1 MLKSVA
7 ASFTKTVSVVT
18 AAVLL
23 FSVSVTS
30 AAAEPIT
37 LDEAVTTPPV
47 SLLTKGITVGAYAPT
62 SPYDGGLT
70 SLETLEYSLGT
81 KLKVVNWYKKWG
93 EATGQFSYGQYGTL
107 GQLEAVSD
115 SGRIP
120 TITWEPWSELGD
132 STDMTYSPDT
142 IIAGTHDAYIQS
154 WADGLKTYGLP
165 IYLRPM
171 HEMNGQWYPWSA
183 VNNNGNTPV
192 EYVAAWKHIV
202 DIFDAAGAT
211 NVKWVWSV
219 NNIDYPASNT
229 MEQYWPGSSYVDVM
243 GIDAYN
249 CGQTLGWKTFEELVK
264 PAYDRLAVL
273 DATLPIWVNET
284 GTCEPNA
291 NVANSAGKTKGGW
304 LMDIFNITSMPR
316 LDSIVFFNEPQAHDW
331 RLTTSTSAAA
341 GIRTAL
347 SQMAG
352 WTAPPAGTVY
362 GSALAAPTNFTLD
375 RKSTYTD
382 LVWTATP
389 NASGYVI
396 YRDNVAIATTLAT
409 TWKDVSLNTATT
421 HNYKIAAIKGGTRG
435 TFTATLSAVPA
446 SIFLSAK
453 ASADTIN
460 LTWESLSGTSYE
472 IYRNDTPIG
481 TVTATGN
488 TSAFSDTGL
497 PANTSYVYQVKETLD
512 TNAYSDMLSIRSAP
526 ATPTLSKSASQ
537 YVTQTKLSWYGLP
550 GAALYKIYRDGNLV
564 GSTSSAGTD
573 IYTDKG
579 LAAGIKYIYQVEAV
593 NTEGGVSAKSNS
605 VPIVTAPSAPTAPLA
620 ENVQGGIKISWTPVT
635 SATSY
640 LIYKNGSS
648 TPLKQIYAPNAT
660 YTDSQV
666 ISGTSYSYTVRAVSN
681 SDGAT
686 RYSLLSPSTSLM
698 ASGVPSPTNLTAKA
712 SGKNVT
718 LSWTATYAATSYTIF
733 RDNLQIGTS
742 TLPTYTNLSVT
753 PNTTYTY
760 HIIAHTSTET
770 SAPSS
775 TITIKSA
782 PAAPVIHWNSQRYMT
797 KIVLDIDPVAG
808 AALYKIYKDNKYYK
822 SVTQPGLAAFTDTG
836 LTPASFYQ
844 YTVYAVNSQGS
855 ISTVSNKLSIW
866 TSPAAPTGVT
876 ATYNASTGVTLNW
889 NAVDRASSYRVYIG
903 TSSSAGKYASATTY
917 IDSTAKLLS
926 PGTTRSYWVQAVR
939 DVGTTKLFST
949 KTLVTIQIP

>member
-1 MLKSVA
+1 MVKT
-7 ASFTKTVSVVT
+7 SFTKIVTVVS
-18 AAVLL
+18 ASVLL
-23 FSVSVTS
+23 FGVSATS
-30 AAAEPIT
+30 ATAEPLT
-37 LDEAVTTPPV
+37 LDEAASTSPV
-47 SLLTKGITVGAYAPT
+47 SLLAKGVTLGAFAPT

-70 SLETLEYSLGT
+70 SVETLEYSLGT

-93 EATGQFSYGQYGTL
+93 EPTGQFSYGQYGTL
-107 GQLEAVSD
+107 GQLQTVSD

-142 IIAGTHDAYIQS
+142 IIAGAHDTYIQS

-183 VNNNGNTPV
+183 VNNNGNTPA
-192 EYVAAWKHIV
+192 EYIAAWKHIV
-202 DIFDAAGAT
+202 DIFDATGAT

-219 NNIDYPASNT
+219 NNVDYPASNT
-229 MEQYWPGSSYVDVM
+229 MELYWPGSSYVDVM

-249 CGQTLGWKTFEELVK
+249 CGQTLGWKSFEELVK
-264 PAYDRLAVL
+264 PAYDRLASL

-284 GTCEPNA
+284 GTCEPDPA
-291 NVANSAGKTKGGW
+291 VANSAGKTKGGW

-316 LDSIVFFNEPQAHDW
+316 LASIVFFNEPQAHDW
-331 RLTTSTSAAA
+331 RLTTSASSIA
-341 GIRTAL
+341 GVRTAV
-347 SQMAG
+347 SQMTG

-362 GSALAAPTNFTLD
+362 GSSLAAPTNFTLD

-396 YRDNVAIATTLAT
+396 YRDNTAIATTLT
-409 TWKDVSLNTATT
+409 TSWKDVSLNTSTT
-421 HNYKIAAIKGGTRG
+421 HTYKVAAIKGGTRG

-446 SIFLSAK
+446 SIFLSA
-453 ASADTIN
+453 AAAADMIN
-460 LTWESLSGTSYE
+460 LTWESLSGTSYTV
-472 IYRNDTPIG
+472 YRDDTPIG
-481 TVTATGN
+481 TVSATSSTTAFTD
-488 TSAFSDTGL
+488 TSL
-497 PANTSYVYQVKETLD
+497 PANTSYIYQVKETN
-512 TNAYSDMLSIRSAP
+512 NANVYSDMFSIRSAP
-526 ATPTLSKSASQ
+526 TTPILTKSTSQ

-564 GSTSSAGTD
+564 GSTTSAGTD

-579 LAAGIKYIYQVEAV
+579 LTAGTKYVYQVEAV
-593 NTEGGVSAKSNS
+593 NAEGGVSAKSPS
-605 VPIVTAPSAPTAPLA
+605 ATIVTAPAAPALPVA
-620 ENVQGGIKISWTPVT
+620 ENVSGGIKLSWSPVT

-640 LIYKNGSS
+640 LIYKDGSS

-666 ISGTSYSYTVRAVSN
+666 TSGISYSYTIRAVSN

-686 RYSLLSPSTSLM
+686 RYSLLSPSVSLTS
-698 ASGVPSPTNLTAKA
+698 SGVPSPTNLTAKA
-712 SGKNVT
+712 SGKNIT
-718 LSWTATYAATSYTIF
+718 LTWNATYAATSYSIF

-742 TLPTYTNLSVT
+742 TLPTYTNLNVA

-760 HIIAHTSTET
+760 HVVAHTSSET

-808 AALYKIYKDNKYYK
+808 AVLYKIYKDNKYYQ
-822 SVTQPGLAAFTDTG
+822 STTQTGLAAFTDTG

-855 ISTVSNKLSIW
+855 ISGASNKLSIW
-866 TSPAAPTGVT
+866 TTPAAPTGVT

-889 NAVDRASSYRVYIG
+889 APVTRASSYRVYVG
-903 TSSSAGKYASATTY
+903 TSSSTGKYASTTTY
-917 IDSTAKLLS
+917 VDATAKGLPS
-926 PGTTRSYWVQAVR
+926 GTTKSYWVQSVR